1 LSAFRVVFSRRARA
15 QLARIRDYLTLHA
28 DDETG
33 KRLTSALIDRC
44 LELDD
49 FPDRGTPHPE
59 LGAGVR
65 TIVFQRKAT
74 IGYVVADTDVVV
86 LGIAWRGQRLEA
98 AIRHSGQ
105 RS

>member
-1 LSAFRVVFSRRARA
+1 MNVFRVVFSRRARA
-15 QLARIRDYLTLHA
+15 QIARSRDYLSIHA
-28 DDETG
+28 DEETG
-33 KRLTSALIDRC
+33 ERLTTALIDRC

-65 TIVFQRKAT
+65 TILFQRKAT

-86 LGIAWRGQRLEA
+86 IGIAWRGQRLED
-98 AIRHSGQ
+98 AIRRGGQ
-105 RS
+105 LR